1 MARLDVFIQEIEN
14 RKEQD
19 IQALEK
25 KLSEKKEELRR
36 TKEITI
42 RELQN
47 QYNEEAKIKSQKEY
61 AKIVEASKLQ
71 AKKILFESINENM
84 DSTFDVIKQE
94 MKNYVQKPDYKNL
107 LKKMI
112 TFSKNTLG
120 SDAKIHCR
128 TNDTSIFKEMNIPV
142 VDPPIN
148 TLGGII
154 SEDKQGTRELDL
166 TFEELLRTKEDD
178 VKGFLL
184 ERLMK

>member
-19 IQALEK
+19 IQILEK
-25 KLSEKKEELRR
+25 KLSEKKEEIRR
-36 TKEITI
+36 TKETTI

-47 QYNEEAKIKSQKEY
+47 QYSEEAKIKSQKEY
-61 AKIVEASKLQ
+61 ARIVEASRLQ

-84 DSTFDVIKQE
+84 DSTFDIIKQE

-120 SDAKIHCR
+120 QDAIIHCR
-128 TNDTSIFKEMNIPV
+128 ANDNSILKEMDIPI
-142 VDPPIN
+142 VDPPLN
-148 TLGGII
+148 TLGGIVA
-154 SEDKQGTRELDL
+154 EDKQGTRELDL

>member
-14 RKEQD
+14 RKQQD

-25 KLSEKKEELRR
+25 KLSEKNEEIRH
-36 TKEITI
+36 TKETTI
-42 RELQN
+42 HELQN

-61 AKIVEASKLQ
+61 ARIVEASKLQ

-84 DSTFDVIKQE
+84 NSTFDIIKQE
-94 MKNYVQKPDYKNL
+94 MKNYVQKPEYKNL

-112 TFSKNTLG
+112 NYAKNTLG
-120 SDAKIHCR
+120 SDAIIHCR
-128 TNDTSIFKEMNIPV
+128 TNDNSILKEMNIPI

-148 TLGGII
+148 TLGGILA
-154 SEDKQGTRELDL
+154 EDKQGTRELDL
-166 TFEELLRTKEDD
+166 TFEELLRTKEDG

>member
-19 IQALEK
+19 IQILEK
-25 KLSEKKEELRR
+25 KLSEKKEEIRR
-36 TKEITI
+36 TKETTI

-47 QYNEEAKIKSQKEY
+47 QYSEEAKIKSQKEY
-61 AKIVEASKLQ
+61 ARIVEASKLQ

-84 DSTFDVIKQE
+84 DSTFDIIIQE
-94 MKNYVQKPDYKNL
+94 MKGYVQKPEYKNL

-120 SDAKIHCR
+120 PDAIIHCR
-128 TNDTSIFKEMNIPV
+128 SNDASTLKEMNVPII
-142 VDPPIN
+142 DPPIN

-154 SEDKQGTRELDL
+154 AEDKQGMRELDL

>member
-1 MARLDVFIQEIEN
+1 
-14 RKEQD
+14 
-19 IQALEK
+19 
-25 KLSEKKEELRR
+25 
-36 TKEITI
+36 
-42 RELQN
+42 
-47 QYNEEAKIKSQKEY
+47 
-61 AKIVEASKLQ
+61 
-71 AKKILFESINENM
+71 M
-84 DSTFDVIKQE
+84 DSTFDIIKQE

-120 SDAKIHCR
+120 SDAIIHCR

>member
-25 KLSEKKEELRR
+25 KLAEKKEAIRH
-36 TKEITI
+36 TKETTI
-42 RELQN
+42 HELQN
-47 QYNEEAKIKSQKEY
+47 QYSEEAKIKSQKEY
-61 AKIVEASKLQ
+61 ARIVEASKLQ
-71 AKKILFESINENM
+71 AKKILFEAINENM
-84 DSTFDVIKQE
+84 DSTFAIIKQE
-94 MKNYVQKPDYKNL
+94 MKNYVQKPEYKDL

-112 TFSKNTLG
+112 TYAKNTLG
-120 SDAKIHCR
+120 SDAIIHCR
-128 TNDTSIFKEMNIPV
+128 TNDNSILKEMNIPII
-142 VDPPIN
+142 DPPIN
-148 TLGGII
+148 TLGGILA
-154 SEDKQGTRELDL
+154 EDKQGTRELDL